1 MLCEHCHE
9 NEATFHRV
17 QVINGAR
24 SEAHLCSECL
34 ASQQGAINIGS
45 MIASLFSPAGHVAPA
60 SQLACKRCGTTPARF
75 QQTGRLGC
83 EQCYSDLSAMI
94 EPMLKRVQGRL
105 RHTGRVPEGAKPSE
119 PADPVQELRRL
130 IQDAVAKEDYET
142 AAQLRDEIKK
152 YEKPVVD
159 YEL

>member
-1 MLCEHCHE
+1 MLCEHCHV

-24 SEAHLCSECL
+24 SEAHLCSQCL

-45 MIASLFSPAGHVAPA
+45 MIAALFSPVEQISPAG
-60 SQLACKRCGTTPARF
+60 QLACKRCGTTPARF

-83 EQCYSDLSAMI
+83 GQCYTDLSAMI
-94 EPMLKRVQGRL
+94 EPMLKRVQGRS
-105 RHTGRVPEGAKPSE
+105 RHIGRVPEGAKTE
-119 PADPVQELRRL
+119 PADPVQELRRQ
-130 IQDAVAKEDYET
+130 IQDAVEKEDYET

-152 YEKPVVD
+152 YEKPVV
-159 YEL
+159 